1 MGTVHIFINPI
12 EILTTMRGYL
22 QDQNFSHV
30 RLPIEWGE
38 HFNAS
43 SELTK
48 EITEVV
54 DFAISLGRGIGNAIS
69 LWPNCGRPPV
79 KDLKDYFLFRRKK
92 KMTWN
97 MPPKNANA
105 AKVCMWWSTPI
116 RAGWRITMMAHSILI
131 SCFGLFGMTS
141 PCTFS
146 LVMVIWSLKF
156 WTSRLRQAWARRF
169 PSFNW

>member
-54 DFAISLGRGIGNAIS
+54 DFAISLGLGIGE
-69 LWPNCGRPPV
+69 CHFFV
-79 KDLKDYFLFRRKK
+79 
-92 KMTWN
+92 
-97 MPPKNANA
+97 
-105 AKVCMWWSTPI
+105 AKLWSTTCE
-116 RAGWRITMMAHSILI
+116 G
-131 SCFGLFGMTS
+131 FEGLF
-141 PCTFS
+141 F
-146 LVMVIWSLKF
+146 V
-156 WTSRLRQAWARRF
+156 
-169 PSFNW
+169 